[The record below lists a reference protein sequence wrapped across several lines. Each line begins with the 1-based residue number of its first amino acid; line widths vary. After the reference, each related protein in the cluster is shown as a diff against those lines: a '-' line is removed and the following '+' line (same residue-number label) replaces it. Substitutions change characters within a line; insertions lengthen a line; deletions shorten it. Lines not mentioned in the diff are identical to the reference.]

1 LSSSGREL
9 LAGVHVD
16 PGDAEAIDE
25 LMRLAD
31 EARESALA
39 AGAIDDGDSLFTRR
53 SRRLATPQRRFLTTC
68 ATEIDIR
75 VGTTKLRAGT
85 TSGRAA
91 RGGPYGL
98 CAGEH
103 HEAGLLAL
111 FLRGLQQLTARAG
124 VRPLNANASS
134 TRVLRSE
141 TQPDRLR
148 ILSATLFVASNTA
161 WKYFCTKLFA
171 TELEQIRMIVS
182 LCSFERSSPARSSA
196 SESVVAPFVVAT
208 RPSSRSVSPAKLRR
222 TLS

>member
-1 LSSSGREL
+1 MSSSGREL

-91 RGGPYGL
+91 RGGPYRL
-98 CAGEH
+98 YAGAEVVTP
-103 HEAGLLAL
+103 AASI
-111 FLRGLQQLTARAG
+111 RRCSIDTS
-124 VRPLNANASS
+124 VR
-134 TRVLRSE
+134 
-141 TQPDRLR
+141 
-148 ILSATLFVASNTA
+148 
-161 WKYFCTKLFA
+161 
-171 TELEQIRMIVS
+171 
-182 LCSFERSSPARSSA
+182 RSSA
-196 SESVVAPFVVAT
+196 SSRPIGQVTAGAWAVVFRNMENVPLESIMKPAGRFVPWGSAT
-208 RPSSRSVSPAKLRR
+208 S
-222 TLS
+222 